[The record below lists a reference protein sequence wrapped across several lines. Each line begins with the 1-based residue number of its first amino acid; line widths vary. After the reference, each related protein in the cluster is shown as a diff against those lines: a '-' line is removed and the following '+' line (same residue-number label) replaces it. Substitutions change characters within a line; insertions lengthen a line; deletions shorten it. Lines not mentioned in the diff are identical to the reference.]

1 MALNKKN
8 ISVLIIDDDNVTRLL
23 LRHIL
28 VVVGYAVLGEAVD
41 GESGL
46 EMAKQL
52 HPDIICL
59 DVVMPSSSGLDVLK
73 QIKHHLPRTI
83 VLMVTGNNDRETV
96 MSALQTGA
104 DGYIIKPFDSVKL
117 IQTVENAFIKSRGL
131 AYEKPV
137 KERLKMK

>member
-1 MALNKKN
+1 
-8 ISVLIIDDDNVTRLL
+8 
-23 LRHIL
+23 
-28 VVVGYAVLGEAVD
+28 
-41 GESGL
+41 
-46 EMAKQL
+46 MAKQF

-73 QIKHHLPRTI
+73 KIKHYLPRTI

-96 MSALQTGA
+96 MTALQTGA

-131 AYEKPV
+131 GYEKPV
-137 KERLKMK
+137 K